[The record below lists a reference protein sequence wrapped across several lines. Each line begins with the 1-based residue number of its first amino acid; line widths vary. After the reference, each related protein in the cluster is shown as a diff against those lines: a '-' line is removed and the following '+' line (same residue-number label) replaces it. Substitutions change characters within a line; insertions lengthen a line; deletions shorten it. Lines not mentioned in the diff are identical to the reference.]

1 MLPGQILDTEV
12 TMQYF
17 VFTNALAVE
26 FFEYL
31 MLGHRERV
39 KAMMDLAQTGA
50 ADSMADTERNQPI
63 YGSDDRVIER
73 LAEELEEFVVA
84 DCSAAVSSHTRFWTD
99 RLEDLIQD
107 TDFHSIAA
115 AIYYGVEVGSDPRA
129 KSDSEL
135 E

>member
-1 MLPGQILDTEV
+1 
-12 TMQYF
+12 MQYF
-17 VFTNALAVE
+17 VFTDQRSVE

-31 MLGHRERV
+31 MLGHREKV
-39 KAMMDLAQTGA
+39 KAMMDRAQTGA
-50 ADSMADTERNQPI
+50 AESMADSERNQPV

-73 LAEELEEFVVA
+73 LAEELEGFLVA

-99 RLEDLIQD
+99 RLDDLIQD

-129 KSDSEL
+129 KSDL
-135 E
+135 EPD